1 MSYATVPLNASH
13 KKAAFSCG
21 KPMLDTYLYSQA
33 KQDVK
38 RKLSACF
45 VLSDDDNN
53 VKGYY
58 TLSSAVISRDL
69 LPEGIRK
76 KLPPAYN
83 DLPTT
88 LLGRLAVDSN
98 YQGQKL
104 GEFLLMD
111 ALKRSLA
118 VSHEVGSMAVIVDP
132 IDEGAVNFYK
142 KFDFTFLPDSGKMF
156 LPMVSVAEIFPTH

>member
-13 KKAAFSCG
+13 KKGAFNCG
-21 KPMLDTYLYSQA
+21 KPMLDTYLHSQA

-45 VLSDDDNN
+45 ILADDDNN

-69 LPEGIRK
+69 LPEDIRK
-76 KLPPAYN
+76 RLPPAYN

-118 VSHEVGSMAVIVDP
+118 VSQKVGSMAVIVDP

-142 KFDFTFLPDSGKMF
+142 KFDFTSLPDSGKMF
-156 LPMVSVAEIFPTH
+156 LPMVSVAEIFSTH